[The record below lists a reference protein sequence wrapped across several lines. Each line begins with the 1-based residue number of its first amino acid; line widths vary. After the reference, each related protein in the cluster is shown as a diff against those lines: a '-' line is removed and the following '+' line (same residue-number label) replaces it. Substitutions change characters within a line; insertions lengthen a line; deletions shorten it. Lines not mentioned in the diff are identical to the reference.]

1 MKWFMTQRLGFG
13 LSVLNMSLSM
23 STKAFSPFVSPT
35 SLLKGVFVGSGS
47 DGMNHPEIANAVLSL
62 TEKETKPNDIHV
74 LYLGTAT
81 YDLPG
86 PRERQ
91 TQRFREA
98 GCVVTSLDVVTNAP
112 TKNAM
117 EQIVSKSDVILVSG
131 GNTLFAVDRWTTLGL
146 HKILYEKGMMRGA
159 VLTGGSAGAIC
170 WFQGG
175 HSDSMDPDTY
185 KTAMLKDKDKGGDE
199 SSSAPLTKQEKKE
212 WEYIR
217 VNGLGFLPG
226 LICPHHDV
234 TQSNGI
240 LRSVDFD
247 AMILR
252 HSSEF
257 GIGIDHWA
265 ALEIS
270 NGNFRVISV
279 KDKVGSAILP
289 QGEFSPER
297 KGIPG
302 IWLKRVMDGDQ
313 VVHSKLCPT
322 TGTIDQIFL
331 QPNQK
336 VIQDPRV
343 DKCRLQN
350 PDDGPRNN
358 HNEER

>member
-1 MKWFMTQRLGFG
+1 
-13 LSVLNMSLSM
+13 M
-23 STKAFSPFVSPT
+23 STKAFSPFISPT
-35 SLLKGVFVGSGS
+35 PLLKGVFVGSGS

-62 TEKETKPNDIHV
+62 TGKQTDMNDIHV

-98 GCVVTSLDVVTNAP
+98 GCVVSSLDVVANAP
-112 TKNAM
+112 TKSEM
-117 EQIVSKSDVILVSG
+117 EQIVSTSDVILVSG

-146 HKILYEKGMMRGA
+146 HKILYEKGMKRGA

-175 HSDSMDPDTY
+175 HSDSMDPDSY
-185 KTAMLKDKDKGGDE
+185 KATMLADKEDDKGGDE
-199 SSSAPLTKQEKKE
+199 SSSAPLTEKDKKT

-247 AMILR
+247 AMMLR

-270 NGNFRVISV
+270 NGNFRVISL
-279 KDKVGSAILP
+279 KDKVGSVILP
-289 QGEFSPER
+289 KGEFSPER
-297 KGIPG
+297 KGVPG
-302 IWLKRVMDGDQ
+302 IWLKRVMDDEQ
-313 VVHSKLCPT
+313 VVHSELCPMS
-322 TGTIDQIFL
+322 GTIEQIFF
-331 QPNQK
+331 QPNQDIK
-336 VIQDPRV
+336 QDPRV
-343 DKCRLQN
+343 DICRLQN
-350 PDDGPRNN
+350 PDDGPKNN
-358 HNEER
+358 D